1 MRHEARNLMRFGQNF
16 SRDRYVVFPQV
27 IENMTTSQV
36 LVETFEHGMNLS
48 TYMKS
53 YKDPNEHKK
62 LAKIGLLSFLK
73 MILVQ
78 NFIHADLHPG
88 NILVRKNSETNQLQI
103 VLLDCGFITELS
115 DTDWLNFKRLFKC
128 IVTGD
133 GKKGAHLMVEHARQ
147 TKISDKDRDK
157 FAEEMDVLFRE
168 IRNKK
173 MSEIEVGVFISQ
185 VLNVVRKYRVKIES
199 NFATLI
205 IATVI
210 LEGIGRQLD
219 PEINILDESIPILAW
234 SDKATVEDR
243 IIFLREKVKDE
254 FIKDKQNTTFMDK
267 MRNLFRPIVLS
278 FKR

>member
-16 SRDRYVVFPQV
+16 NRDRYVIFPKV
-27 IENMTTSQV
+27 IEFMTTRDV
-36 LVETFEHGMNLS
+36 LVETFEHGINLS
-48 TYMKS
+48 AYMKS
-53 YKDPNEHKK
+53 QRDPEEHKK

-88 NILVRKNSETNQLQI
+88 NILVRKNSESNQLQI

-115 DTDWLNFKRLFKC
+115 DADWINFKRLFKC

-147 TKISDKDRDK
+147 TKISNDDREK
-157 FAEEMDVLFRE
+157 FAEEMDKIFTE

-243 IIFLREKVKDE
+243 ILFLREKVKDE
-254 FIKDKQNTTFMDK
+254 FLRDQQNTSFIDK
-267 MRNLFRPIVLS
+267 LRNLSKPIILS